1 MDTAQQKKKKAAG
14 QQQKED
20 SSTGLQSEVN
30 RADVINTAQVI
41 LLCISGTLEGF
52 PVTYLIDSGA
62 SDCFV
67 SSEFVRA
74 HGLKTVKTKEKM
86 KIFLADGSVRVTGE
100 CVPQVCVSFGEH
112 SEFLDLQ
119 VLKLPK
125 YEVILGKFWLDRWN
139 PQIDWK
145 NNVMKWKLGSR
156 VVEVSGIPTT
166 SESEQISSLFN
177 LGSYVEEISA
187 QRMRRLAQREP
198 VFLAVVR
205 SVTENERNVM
215 EKNEKE
221 VKTEYPVQVGEILRD
236 FSDVFPKDLPK
247 ELPPQREVDHRIEL
261 IPGAEPP
268 HRAPYRMS
276 PQGLDEL
283 RKQLKD
289 LTEKGYIR
297 PSVSPFGAPV
307 LFVPKK
313 DGGVRMCVDYRAL
326 NKVTVHNRYPLPR
339 IDELLDRLQGS
350 RFFTKIDLRSGYY
363 QIRMH
368 PDSIQKTAFRTRY
381 GHFEF
386 LVLPFGLTNAPATF
400 MHLMHQIF
408 REQLD
413 KFIVIFLDDI
423 LVYSQTLQDHIDHV
437 RRTLQVLRDH
447 QLYAKVSKCAF
458 FKHEVE
464 YLGHVV
470 TAAGIHPDPGKVQ
483 AVRDWKIPEDVHD
496 IRSFLGLAGY
506 YRRFIPQF
514 ARIAAPLTE
523 LTKKT
528 VPWRWS
534 LREGEAFNA
543 LKDALLSAP
552 VLQLAD
558 AEREYTVT
566 CDASDFAVGAVLSQ
580 KHEDGEHPVAYE
592 SRKMNSAEQNY
603 PTHERELLAVI
614 HALRTWRH
622 YLAGRKFTVVTDH
635 YSLQYL
641 RTQPHL
647 SKRQSRWLDFISEFD
662 FSIVHTPGKSNVVA
676 DALSRLN
683 ALDSEGTSSVQH
695 VDRVWKNLSK
705 DYKNDKRTNEMFAR
719 IEAFPGFTVSQGK
732 LYHTGLGRHQLYVPE
747 GTLRDVVLRECHDAR
762 YAGHL
767 GIKKTTELVQ
777 RDFFWPTLVQDV
789 ERYVRTCEE
798 CQRNKASNQK
808 PSGLLQPLE
817 IPTQRWERVSM
828 DFVTHLPKTPRHF
841 DALMVVVDYL
851 TKMLILVPTYS
862 SATAVD
868 TARFFVDAVVRRH
881 GLPRA
886 IVSDRDT
893 KFTSTFWRE
902 VQKTMGTTLA
912 MSSGFHPQTDGQT
925 ERANR
930 SIEEMLRAYVS
941 RRQTDWDERLGMVEF
956 AYNNSVHSS
965 TGFTPFYLCYGR
977 HPVSPVTRL
986 IQVDTKNE
994 AADSFLRRMSED
1006 LDQAKQNLQKAQ
1018 DRQKTY
1024 ADKKRRDIEIQV
1036 GDEVLLSTKTLPVAV
1051 AAGGSRKLGPL
1062 YCGPFQVLEK
1072 LTAAYR
1078 LELPPHMKIHPVFH
1092 VSQLKLYRKPED
1104 SKRMYR
1110 KPGPVITPEGE
1121 EFEVDEIVRHRKRKR
1136 GKKKTKIEYLVFWKG
1151 YPAHEATWE
1160 PEENVR
1166 NAPEKIE
1173 EYYRRV
1179 EGDTV
1184 SKEGSM

>member
-1 MDTAQQKKKKAAG
+1 MPAQKEKTGKREHSLGTRIDPNGEERDAGKRAAVNEDSALQMVKSIVDTVQQKNEVAG
-14 QQQKED
+14 QQKDED
-20 SSTGLQSEVN
+20 STSGPQVEVN
-30 RADVINTAQVI
+30 LADEIEAAQVV
-41 LLCISGTLEGF
+41 LLCISGTLEGI
-52 PVTYLIDSGA
+52 PVKYLIDSGA

-67 SSEFVRA
+67 SNEFVAA
-74 HGLKTVKTKEKM
+74 HGLKTTKTKEKL
-86 KIFLADGSVRVTGE
+86 KIHLADGSVRVTTD
-100 CVPQVCVSFGEH
+100 CIRQVCVSFGEH
-112 SEFLDLQ
+112 TEFLDLQ
-119 VLKLPK
+119 VMKLPK

-139 PQIDWK
+139 PQINWK
-145 NNVMKWKLGSR
+145 KNTMQWKLGSR
-156 VVEVSGIPTT
+156 VVEITGIQTT
-166 SESEQISSLFN
+166 QENEQISSLFH

-187 QRMRRLAQREP
+187 QRMRKLAQREP

-205 SVTENERNVM
+205 SVPEMNEEVVEINE
-215 EKNEKE
+215 EKT
-221 VKTEYPVQVGEILRD
+221 KTEYPIAVQKILRE
-236 FSDVFPKDLPK
+236 FTDVFPKDLPVG
-247 ELPPQREVDHRIEL
+247 LPPAREVDHKIDL
-261 IPGAEPP
+261 ILGGEPP

-283 RKQLKD
+283 KQQLRD
-289 LTEKGYIR
+289 LTEKGYIQ

-350 RFFTKIDLRSGYY
+350 RYFTKIDLRSGYY

-368 PDSIQKTAFRTRY
+368 PDSVQKTAFRTRY

-413 KFIVIFLDDI
+413 QFIVIFLDDI
-423 LVYSQTLQDHIDHV
+423 LIYSKKLQDHIDHV
-437 RRTLQVLRDH
+437 RRTLQILREH
-447 QLYAKVSKCAF
+447 RLYAKVSKCAF
-458 FKHEVE
+458 FRHEVE

-470 TAAGIHPDPGKVQ
+470 TAAGIHPDQKKVQ
-483 AVRDWKIPEDVHD
+483 AVRDWKIPETVHD

-552 VLQLAD
+552 VLHLAD
-558 AEREYTVT
+558 AKKEYTVT
-566 CDASDFAVGAVLSQ
+566 CDASDYAVGAVLSQ
-580 KHEDGEHPVAYE
+580 KYEDGEHPVAYE
-592 SRKMNSAEQNY
+592 SRKMNSAEMNY

-622 YLAGRKFTVVTDH
+622 YLAGQKFSVVTDH

-641 RTQPHL
+641 KTQPQL
-647 SKRQSRWLDFISEFD
+647 SKRQARWLDFIAEFD
-662 FSIVHTPGKSNVVA
+662 FNIVHKPGKSNVVA

-683 ALDSEGTSSVQH
+683 VLDCGVTTSAQH
-695 VDRVWKNLSK
+695 GDQLWKNLSK
-705 DYKNDKRTNEMFAR
+705 EYKKDAKTNEMFEK
-719 IEAFPGFTVSQGK
+719 IEAYPGFTISQGK
-732 LYHTGLGRHQLYVPE
+732 LYHTGLGRMQLYVPE
-747 GTLRDVVLRECHDAR
+747 GTCRTMVLRECHDAR

-767 GIKKTTELVQ
+767 GIRKTTDLLQ
-777 RDFFWPTLVQDV
+777 RDFYWPTLVQDV
-789 ERYVRTCEE
+789 EEYVKTCEE

-817 IPTQRWERVSM
+817 IPAQRWERVSM
-828 DFVTHLPKTPRHF
+828 DFVTHLPRTQHNF

-851 TKMLILVPTYS
+851 TKMLILRPTHS

-868 TARFFVDAVVRRH
+868 TARIFVDSVVRMH

-902 VQKTMGTTLA
+902 VCRTMGTTLA

-930 SIEEMLRAYVS
+930 SIEEMLRAYVGHLTFQENFWS
-941 RRQTDWDERLGMVEF
+941 K
-956 AYNNSVHSS
+956 
-965 TGFTPFYLCYGR
+965 
-977 HPVSPVTRL
+977 SPVWAPK
-986 IQVDTKNE
+986 IWSNQIKYPQVFDEFIMK
-994 AADSFLRRMSED
+994 MS
-1006 LDQAKQNLQKAQ
+1006 
-1018 DRQKTY
+1018 
-1024 ADKKRRDIEIQV
+1024 
-1036 GDEVLLSTKTLPVAV
+1036 S
-1051 AAGGSRKLGPL
+1051 
-1062 YCGPFQVLEK
+1062 EK
-1072 LTAAYR
+1072 
-1078 LELPPHMKIHPVFH
+1078 
-1092 VSQLKLYRKPED
+1092 
-1104 SKRMYR
+1104 
-1110 KPGPVITPEGE
+1110 
-1121 EFEVDEIVRHRKRKR
+1121 
-1136 GKKKTKIEYLVFWKG
+1136 
-1151 YPAHEATWE
+1151 
-1160 PEENVR
+1160 
-1166 NAPEKIE
+1166 
-1173 EYYRRV
+1173 
-1179 EGDTV
+1179 
-1184 SKEGSM
+1184 